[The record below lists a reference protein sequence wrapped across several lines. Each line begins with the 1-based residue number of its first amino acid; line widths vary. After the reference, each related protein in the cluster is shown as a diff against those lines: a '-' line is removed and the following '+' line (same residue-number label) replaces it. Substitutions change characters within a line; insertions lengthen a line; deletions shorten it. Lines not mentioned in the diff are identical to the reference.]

1 MNFFQPVRKLIV
13 KERVGAKVRKKY
25 DQAKTPY
32 QRVLASLDVSEE
44 AKVMLRDVYMG
55 LKPVKL
61 RRRME
66 ENLRELWGLHR

>member
-1 MNFFQPVRKLIV
+1 VNFFQPVRKLIV